1 MPKISDLT
9 SRRELFLNL
18 TLRELRTKY
27 KRSVLGW
34 TWSLL
39 TPLTTMLVYSIV
51 FGIVLRV
58 EPPVGD
64 PSGLDNFAMF
74 LLCGLL
80 PFNFLSNSLTGGM
93 SSLLGNGNLVK
104 KVWFPREILV
114 AANTTAWLVS
124 FLIELGV
131 LAVVLLAFGNVA
143 FPWIPVI

>member
-39 TPLTTMLVYSIV
+39 NPLTTMLVYSIV

-80 PFNFLSNSLTGGM
+80 PFNYLSNGMNGSLDA
-93 SSLLGNGNLVK
+93 LLANNNLIR
-104 KVWFPREILV
+104 KVYFPREVLV
-114 AANTTAWLVS
+114 VSTVASLLITLLVE
-124 FLIELGV
+124 F
-131 LAVVLLAFGNVA
+131 AVF
-143 FPWIPVI
+143 